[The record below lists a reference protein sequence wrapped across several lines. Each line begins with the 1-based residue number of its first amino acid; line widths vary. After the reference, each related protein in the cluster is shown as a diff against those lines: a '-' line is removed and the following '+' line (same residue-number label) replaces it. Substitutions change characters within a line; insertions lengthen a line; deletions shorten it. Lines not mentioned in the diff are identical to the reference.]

1 MAASSSGSAY
11 PRGFSEAALSKIAHG
26 HEEVLQLLDAYKA
39 ANSDALAQKE
49 AIEALAAYVLS
60 PSKIARVLDLALLE
74 GIYEIFLGHRA
85 GNADNKGRPS
95 LDLPLFSDLETAIET
110 RQKELILL
118 RRYYSPSPPAGVGPG
133 RSSGGKGA
141 GHQHVHGGSS
151 SSTGGRGV
159 AVGSGGKSELYA
171 QLEAGTF
178 DDEIQGAASPRSPFG
193 IGASPGPG
201 LQVRSPAPRGAHRN
215 GPSKGLFPG
224 AGGGIARGRTQSPA
238 GNGGGRQGSLPA
250 ELMNISPLRK
260 PEMPTWGKEHAA
272 IKVNNPNNK
281 QWAPVY
287 YVPLRTGANNFVKN
301 PRNPKQLNPMPFR
314 AGGANIGNYLHAAPG
329 GTISG
334 TSLVAPGAPSGQ
346 HQLQLRH
353 SQSTPHFGGSTS
365 KNKGESFRM
374 GGALQVSQMSSDS
387 VKVAEQYPVMSS
399 KDEAARN
406 GGNKNAVDL
415 KINRHSQPGKYT
427 LLYREEELHKRNNAA
442 KVSSI
447 PENADANKYSV
458 GTLAAHFNEDTTRW
472 LVRQQAF
479 QTRIPPAAGG
489 GSGGGVAAEHL
500 GGGDVFQDTVDLML
514 AASAEQNALVER
526 MVPVKE
532 GDEAAAAA

>member
-118 RRYYSPSPPAGVGPG
+118 R
-133 RSSGGKGA
+133 
-141 GHQHVHGGSS
+141 
-151 SSTGGRGV
+151 
-159 AVGSGGKSELYA
+159 
-171 QLEAGTF
+171 
-178 DDEIQGAASPRSPFG
+178 
-193 IGASPGPG
+193 
-201 LQVRSPAPRGAHRN
+201 RN